1 MTRGL
6 ERAGILV
13 PIARKI
19 GLNLC
24 PMNLLRWA
32 FSNDGFMPHGH
43 CYLWNPGLVRL
54 HLVSDALI
62 GLSYTSIPFTL
73 AYFVRKRR
81 DLPFSWMF
89 LCFGIFI
96 ISCGATHYMEIWTL
110 WEPVYWLSG
119 LVKAVTAA
127 SSMVT
132 AVLLIRLIPHAL
144 ALPSPSQLLAVEDR
158 FRRLLEAAP
167 DAMVIFDE
175 GGGILLVNSQ
185 TEKLFGYAREELAG
199 GKVRML
205 LPQGFPDAG
214 LEARAVR
221 KDGTGF
227 PADIRLS
234 PMKTEKG
241 VWTTAAIRDVSDR
254 KKAEEALKAYAAQL
268 ESRNRELKEFGY
280 SVAHDLRAPARA
292 VVSFSDLIKRKDA
305 ALTPESRGYFE
316 RIAEA
321 GKRLSLML
329 DGLLSLSQL
338 SREAPS
344 REAVDIAALARRRL
358 EELSAQEPE
367 RRLDAVISEAMSA
380 EGDPRL
386 LGILMQNLV
395 DNAWKFTRDKEG
407 ARLEVGFERRDGTT
421 RYFVRDNGRGFEPSL
436 ASNLFKPFARL
447 PNAAGV
453 PGVGIGMA
461 SAARI
466 VEAHG
471 GRIWAES
478 RPGEGATF
486 YFTLSGP
493 P

>member
-1 MTRGL
+1 MMDL
-6 ERAGILV
+6 I
-13 PIARKI
+13 
-19 GLNLC
+19 
-24 PMNLLRWA
+24 RWA

-43 CYLWNPGLVRL
+43 CYLWDPGLVRL
-54 HLVSDALI
+54 HLISDALI

-119 LVKAVTAA
+119 LIKAVTAA

-144 ALPSPSQLLAVEDR
+144 ALPSPSQLVAVEDR

-167 DAMVIFDE
+167 DAMVICADD
-175 GGGILLVNSQ
+175 GGILLANSEA
-185 TEKLFGYAREELAG
+185 EKLFGYAREELVG
-199 GKVRML
+199 LKVRAL
-205 LPQGFPDAG
+205 LPQASPDAG
-214 LEARAVR
+214 PEAWGVR
-221 KDGTGF
+221 KDGTRF

-241 VWTTAAIRDVSDR
+241 TWTTTAVRDVSDR
-254 KKAEEALKAYAAQL
+254 KKSEEALKAYAAKL
-268 ESRNRELKEFGY
+268 ERGNRELKEFGY

-292 VVSFSDLIKRKDA
+292 IVSFSDLIRKKEPALA
-305 ALTPESRGYFE
+305 AESRNYFE
-316 RIAEA
+316 RITEA

-329 DGLLSLSQL
+329 DGLLALSQL

-344 REAVDIAALARRRL
+344 KERVDIASLARLRL
-358 EELSAQEPE
+358 EELSAQEPG
-367 RRLDAVISEAMSA
+367 RRLEATIPASLAA

-395 DNAWKFTRDKEG
+395 DNAWKFTRDRPE
-407 ARLEVGFERRDGTT
+407 ARLEVGREERDGATPF
-421 RYFVRDNGRGFEPSL
+421 FVRDNGRGFEPAL
-436 ASNLFKPFARL
+436 AANLFRPFARL
-447 PNAAGV
+447 PNAADV

-471 GRIWAES
+471 GRIWAEALA
-478 RPGEGATF
+478 GEGATF
-486 YFTLSGP
+486 YFTLGDAR
-493 P
+493 